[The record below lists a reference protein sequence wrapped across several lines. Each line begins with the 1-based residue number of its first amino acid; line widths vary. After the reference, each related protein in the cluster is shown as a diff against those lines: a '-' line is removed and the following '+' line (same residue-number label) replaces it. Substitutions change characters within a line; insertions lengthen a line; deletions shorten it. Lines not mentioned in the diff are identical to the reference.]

1 MSATK
6 INIITTI
13 GPATASEKMMTG
25 LVRKGATHFRLNMSH
40 GDHTTH
46 GQTVTLARSVE
57 KKTKKQI
64 LLICDVCGPKMR
76 IGDFSEKTITL
87 VKGKPFTLTTRA
99 ITGNEHEVFI
109 NLATL
114 PKDVKEGDMIYLD
127 DGKKSLQVKKV
138 LNATDVLTTIV
149 TGGVISGRR
158 GVNAPSANL
167 SIEAIT
173 AKDKKDIAWGVSVG
187 IPYFAVS
194 FVRSGKDI
202 RQMRSILKKLGS
214 DAKVIAKVETPQALE
229 NIDDIITQSDAVM
242 VARGDLAIEIGAQ
255 YVPSAQK
262 MIIKKCNEAGKMVIT
277 ATQMLESMT
286 RSPVPTRAEVSDV
299 YNAVLD
305 GSDALMLSE
314 ETAMGEYPLLA
325 VEMMSLTTK
334 EAKRYI
340 LQGK

>member
-1 MSATK
+1 MIHTTTY
-6 INIITTI
+6 IVTTI
-13 GPATASEKMMTG
+13 GPATQSEKMMTG

-40 GDHTTH
+40 GDHVSH
-46 GQTVTLARSVE
+46 GLTVSLARAVA
-57 KKTKKQI
+57 KKTKKHI
-64 LLICDVCGPKMR
+64 ELICDVCGPKIR

-87 VKGKPFTLTTRA
+87 VKGKPFLLTTRP

-109 NLATL
+109 NLSTL
-114 PKDVKEGDMIYLD
+114 PNDVKEGDMIYLD

-138 LNATDVLTTIV
+138 VNSTDVLTTVV
-149 TGGVISGRR
+149 TGGTIAGRR
-158 GVNAPSANL
+158 GVNAPTANL
-167 SIEAIT
+167 SVQAIT

-187 IPYFAVS
+187 IQYFAVS
-194 FVRSGKDI
+194 FVRSAKDI

-214 DAKVIAKVETPQALE
+214 DAKIIAKIETPQALE
-229 NIDDIITQSDAVM
+229 HIDEIIAESDVLM

-255 YVPSAQK
+255 YVPTAQK

-305 GSDALMLSE
+305 GTDALMLSE

-325 VEMMSLTTK
+325 VEMMSLTAK
-334 EAKRYI
+334 EAKKN
-340 LQGK
+340 LSL